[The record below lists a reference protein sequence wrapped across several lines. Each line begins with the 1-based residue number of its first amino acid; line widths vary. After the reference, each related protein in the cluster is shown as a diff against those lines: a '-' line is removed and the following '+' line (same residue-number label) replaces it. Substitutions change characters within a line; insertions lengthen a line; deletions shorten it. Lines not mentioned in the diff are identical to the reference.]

1 MQLIDHQI
9 RLQLPSYWP
18 RGLRPE
24 ALNRMDHPTPFLVC
38 DLETARER
46 YANLTA
52 ALPGVR
58 CFYAVKCN
66 SEPELLA
73 AFDQLGSSFEIASCA
88 ELQMLQKL
96 GVDPEKVL
104 YSNTVKPAAHIAES
118 FAAGLWRY
126 AFDSEG
132 ELYKLA
138 EHAPG
143 AAVYVRLRVDDSTS
157 LFPLSRKFGAEA
169 QEARALLLLARS
181 LGLRPY
187 GVTFHVGSQC
197 TTTTAWRQAIAAVGR
212 LLSRLEGDG
221 ITLEM
226 LNLGGGFPA
235 RYVEDVPSIDQIA
248 NTIESALHELLPYR
262 PELRQLRH
270 HLLRR
275 LPAGHPRRRG
285 PPLHRLGRRLH
296 PELRLQ
302 LQRLPPAG
310 AGVHRAGMTRL
321 RRLIAAA
328 LVDSFGLSLGWTVF
342 SLQVVDRHGLAGLGL
357 CSAAMLCGV
366 ALSAP
371 AAARLSAHLD
381 GRALPRVTAVTEAGL
396 RVGTFALL
404 LSGAPLPAVAAAVAA
419 SNVVAWTGYAGMRA
433 EVADADPA
441 GRP

>member
-9 RLQLPSYWP
+9 RLQLPAYWP
-18 RGLRPE
+18 RALQPE

-38 DLETARER
+38 DLETVRER

-52 ALPGVR
+52 ALRGVS
-58 CFYAVKCN
+58 CYYAVKCN
-66 SEPELLA
+66 PEPELLA
-73 AFDQLGSSFEIASCA
+73 AFDQLGSSFEVTSWA

-138 EHAPG
+138 QHAPG

-169 QEARALLLLARS
+169 QEARALMLLARS

-212 LLSRLEGDG
+212 LLSRLSGDG

-235 RYVEDVPSIDQIA
+235 RYVEDVPSVDQIA

-262 PELRQLRH
+262 PELLAVEPGRFLVAESAV
-270 HLLRR
+270 LV
-275 LPAGHPRRRG
+275 GG
-285 PPLHRLGRRLH
+285 VLGR
-296 PELRLQ
+296 E
-302 LQRLPPAG
+302 
-310 AGVHRAGMTRL
+310 VRAGENWAYLDVGAYNGLMETQQTVNQWRYPL
-321 RRLIAAA
+321 WSSRPDHAAA
-328 LVDSFGLSLGWTVF
+328 DQVPFTVTGPSCDSSDTTFFGV
-342 SLQVVDRHGLAGLGL
+342 
-357 CSAAMLCGV
+357 
-366 ALSAP
+366 
-371 AAARLSAHLD
+371 
-381 GRALPRVTAVTEAGL
+381 
-396 RVGTFALL
+396 
-404 LSGAPLPAVAAAVAA
+404 
-419 SNVVAWTGYAGMRA
+419 
-433 EVADADPA
+433 
-441 GRP
+441 